1 MAQNGKKYLVN
12 IDIYQIQGIIKEKRK
27 IMENT
32 AFVCFTSACGGSGC
46 TSSAVALARI
56 CSKLKKEKVLVISL
70 DILSSKMFPLSSA
83 MHSSGVLSTGLT
95 FGKGTGLDVF
105 NIPLQSDE
113 FGVSYACPESFFNP
127 LHSMSETELSV
138 FLSAL
143 SSSGRYDLVILDIP
157 FAENI
162 SERLCMCCEKIVVV
176 TGYLPYQRSC
186 SRVLLNRFEKDVAGL
201 EFEPLLFEFAPAE
214 DRDSF
219 SGEGVDIHDQFGAE
233 VRQLAE
239 ELFSSF

>member
-1 MAQNGKKYLVN
+1 MSIIGKIYLVN
-12 IDIYQIQGIIKEKRK
+12 IDIYQIPGIIKEKRK

-32 AFVCFTSACGGSGC
+32 EFVCFTSACGGSGC

-105 NIPLQSDE
+105 NIPLCSDE
-113 FGVSYACPESFFNP
+113 FGVSYVCPESFFNP
-127 LHSMSETELSV
+127 LHSMSEAELSV
-138 FLSAL
+138 FLSTV
-143 SSSGRYDLVILDIP
+143 SSSCKYDLVILDIP

-162 SERLCMCCEKIVVV
+162 SEKLCMCCEKIVAVS
-176 TGYLPYQRSC
+176 GYLPYQRSC
-186 SRVLLNRFEKDVAGL
+186 SGTLLDHLEKELAGL
-201 EFEPLLFEFAPAE
+201 EFRPLLLEFAPAE

-219 SGEGVDIHDQFGAE
+219 SGEDVDIHDQFGAE